1 MPLGYVLCKKEQRRA
16 PQTQSIGAIVRH
28 GAGAATHPAA
38 GKRFSLWCSNFAEV
52 ESCTRNLNQNRSRNL
67 YETASNFGIQ
77 AKALLNL
84 AAKGIHIHPHA
95 TVKLGKTKWRNLQWP

>member
-1 MPLGYVLCKKEQRRA
+1 MPLGYVLCKKEQRCA

-77 AKALLNL
+77 
-84 AAKGIHIHPHA
+84 
-95 TVKLGKTKWRNLQWP
+95 VE